1 MYNTGE
7 IAMRK
12 KPSDY
17 PRLNLRISE
26 EMHNWLRDYAQRQ
39 GKSMSAILK
48 EHLTE
53 LRRKDEHLQTPTHG

>member
-1 MYNTGE
+1 MYKTGE
-7 IAMRK
+7 THMRK

-26 EMHNWLRDYAQRQ
+26 EMHNWLRDYARRQ

-48 EHLTE
+48 EHLNE
-53 LRRKDEHLQTPTHG
+53 LRRKDGHAHDPTG

>member
-1 MYNTGE
+1 M
-7 IAMRK
+7 AK

-26 EMHNWLRDYAQRQ
+26 DMHNWLRDYAQRQ

-48 EHLTE
+48 EYLE
-53 LRRKDEHLQTPTHG
+53 KLRREEKHALHAKQEG